1 MYTSADI
8 CFIFVCRPIKPFFSQ
23 VDWLR
28 LTCIVVT
35 AQQRCNYKSANT
47 VISLRQNTT
56 ALRRTTDGGSH
67 QRLFLQCKSA
77 VQHTNIHY
85 LPSYLKQTH
94 HVNRLKNKPG
104 KTALR
109 FEIDWTSAKTP
120 HFSKSWIPVK
130 YIESLDSFHN
140 SYCRNDGE
148 PSSQKLPR
156 QRFERQRQRATH
168 RPFYR
173 QSKKEKKK
181 QETMAGLFTFPP
193 LLTIAN
199 TQCHWMKGKHLRRFF
214 FPSPSLTTYINKA

>member
-1 MYTSADI
+1 MQRVVTTNIDIKHTASRFPLININKWPICFSQNASISNNLWQSEMNNSKLTTILFFLPVIKFIWVYFLPVFEQVKCKPNIQQPTRAIFFVKHVDI

-94 HVNRLKNKPG
+94 HVNKQ
-104 KTALR
+104 T
-109 FEIDWTSAKTP
+109 
-120 HFSKSWIPVK
+120 
-130 YIESLDSFHN
+130 
-140 SYCRNDGE
+140 
-148 PSSQKLPR
+148 QK
-156 QRFERQRQRATH
+156 
-168 RPFYR
+168 
-173 QSKKEKKK
+173 
-181 QETMAGLFTFPP
+181 
-193 LLTIAN
+193 
-199 TQCHWMKGKHLRRFF
+199 
-214 FPSPSLTTYINKA
+214 